1 MASQVLYKS
10 LLLSAVLLV
19 MSACGGVEKR
29 LDAETIGER
38 QATVRGS
45 AAITDAGIDQA
56 RQDAI
61 NDAISNA
68 SSQLKKPNSGALLVS
83 DVKVVDEWQ
92 EGTIYHVQALAVL
105 SQSQACRSPYRK
117 KIVATAFPIMNPD
130 QVSGIESQDLFSG
143 IPREINNRLMESGD
157 FVGRNMTNSVLY
169 LRPDVAPEVNVDGR
183 IGAPVILD
191 IARRQDAQFVLSG
204 VIRDFKIESTDYIR
218 GAGPLSMLK
227 STMRDFIARRSVG
240 IDVFV
245 HDGFT
250 GALLFQHRYTDSILG
265 DVTLPSG
272 YTVGSERFDSTSA
285 GHKIT
290 EIIDQASEDIRKL
303 FGCYPF
309 AARISRVENNRIYLA
324 AGAQDKVKVGDR
336 FKVYSATAADS
347 IGMGFTDPIGMM
359 TISDVGPSMAAG
371 NMESTSRG
379 IVRPGD
385 WVRSFA
391 TP

>member
-1 MASQVLYKS
+1 MPYKS
-10 LLLSAVLLV
+10 LLFSSVLLLIA
-19 MSACGGVEKR
+19 ACSSVEKR
-29 LDAETIGER
+29 SEAEAIGER
-38 QATVRGS
+38 QATVQGS
-45 AAITDAGIDQA
+45 ALMTDAGIEQA
-56 RQDAI
+56 RQAAI
-61 NDAISNA
+61 NDAIANA
-68 SSQLKKPNSGALLVS
+68 SSQLKGPNAGSLLVS
-83 DVKVVDEWQ
+83 DIKVVDEWQ
-92 EGTIYHVQALAVL
+92 EGNLYHVQALAIL
-105 SQSQACRSPYRK
+105 SAKQACRSPYRK
-117 KIVATAFPIMNPD
+117 KIVATGFPVMNPD

-183 IGAPVILD
+183 LGAPVILD
-191 IARRQDAQFVLSG
+191 IAKRHDAQFVLSG
-204 VIRDFKIESTDYIR
+204 VIRDFKIESTEYIR
-218 GAGPLSMLK
+218 GSGPLAMLK

-290 EIIDQASEDIRKL
+290 EIIDQASDDIRKL

-309 AARISRVENNRIYLA
+309 AARISRVESNRIYLA

-336 FKVYSATAADS
+336 FKVYSAGAADS
-347 IGMGFTDPIGMM
+347 VGMGFVDPIGTM

-371 NMESTSRG
+371 NLDGGSRG

>member
-1 MASQVLYKS
+1 VPYKS
-10 LLLSAVLLV
+10 LLFSSVLLLIA
-19 MSACGGVEKR
+19 ACSSVEKR
-29 LDAETIGER
+29 SEAEAIGER
-38 QATVRGS
+38 QATVQGS
-45 AAITDAGIDQA
+45 ALMTDAGIEQA
-56 RQDAI
+56 RQAAI
-61 NDAISNA
+61 NDAIANA
-68 SSQLKKPNSGALLVS
+68 SSQLKGPNAGSLLVS
-83 DVKVVDEWQ
+83 DIKVVDEWQ
-92 EGTIYHVQALAVL
+92 EGNLYHVQALAIL
-105 SQSQACRSPYRK
+105 SAKQACRSPYRK
-117 KIVATAFPIMNPD
+117 KIVATGFPVMNPD

-183 IGAPVILD
+183 LGAPVILD
-191 IARRQDAQFVLSG
+191 IAKRHDAQFVLSG
-204 VIRDFKIESTDYIR
+204 VIRDFKIESTEYIR
-218 GAGPLSMLK
+218 GSGPLAMLK

-290 EIIDQASEDIRKL
+290 EIIDQASDDIRKL

-309 AARISRVENNRIYLA
+309 AARISRVESNRIYLA

-336 FKVYSATAADS
+336 FKVYSAGAADS
-347 IGMGFTDPIGMM
+347 VGMGFVDPIGTM

-371 NMESTSRG
+371 NLDGGSRG

>member
-1 MASQVLYKS
+1 VPYKS
-10 LLLSAVLLV
+10 LLFSSVLLLIA
-19 MSACGGVEKR
+19 ACSSVEKR
-29 LDAETIGER
+29 SEAEAIGER
-38 QATVRGS
+38 QATVQGS
-45 AAITDAGIDQA
+45 ALMTDAGIEQA
-56 RQDAI
+56 RQAAI
-61 NDAISNA
+61 NDAIANA
-68 SSQLKKPNSGALLVS
+68 SSQLKGPNAGSLLVS
-83 DVKVVDEWQ
+83 DIKVVDEWQ
-92 EGTIYHVQALAVL
+92 EGNLYHVQALAIL
-105 SQSQACRSPYRK
+105 SAKQACRSPYRK
-117 KIVATAFPIMNPD
+117 KIVATGFPVMNPD

-183 IGAPVILD
+183 LGAPVILD
-191 IARRQDAQFVLSG
+191 IAKRHDAQFVLSG
-204 VIRDFKIESTDYIR
+204 VIRDFKIESTEYIR
-218 GAGPLSMLK
+218 GSGPLAMLK
-227 STMRDFIARRSVG
+227 STMRDFIARRSVE

-290 EIIDQASEDIRKL
+290 EIIDQASDDIRKL

-309 AARISRVENNRIYLA
+309 AARISRVESNRIYLA

-336 FKVYSATAADS
+336 FKVYSAGAADS
-347 IGMGFTDPIGMM
+347 VGMGFVDPIGTM

-371 NMESTSRG
+371 NLDGGSRG

>member
-1 MASQVLYKS
+1 MPYKS
-10 LLLSAVLLV
+10 LLLSAALLLIA
-19 MSACGGVEKR
+19 ACGGVEKR
-29 LDAETIGER
+29 SEAEAIGER
-38 QATVRGS
+38 QATVQGS
-45 AAITDAGIDQA
+45 ALMTDAGIEQA
-56 RQDAI
+56 RQAAI
-61 NDAISNA
+61 NDAIANA
-68 SSQLKKPNSGALLVS
+68 SSQLKGPNAGSSLVS
-83 DVKVVDEWQ
+83 DIKVVDEWQ
-92 EGTIYHVQALAVL
+92 EGNSYHVQALAIL
-105 SQSQACRSPYRK
+105 SSKQACRSPYRK
-117 KIVATAFPIMNPD
+117 KIVATGFPVMNPD

-183 IGAPVILD
+183 VGAPVILD
-191 IARRQDAQFVLSG
+191 IAKRHDAQFVLSG
-204 VIRDFKIESTDYIR
+204 VIRDFKIESTDYVR
-218 GAGPLSMLK
+218 GSGPLAMLK

-290 EIIDQASEDIRKL
+290 EIIDQASDDIRKL

-309 AARISRVENNRIYLA
+309 AARISRVESNRIYLA

-336 FKVYSATAADS
+336 FKVYSAGAADS
-347 IGMGFTDPIGMM
+347 VGMGFVDPIGTM

-371 NMESTSRG
+371 NLDGGSRT

>member
-1 MASQVLYKS
+1 MPYKS
-10 LLLSAVLLV
+10 LFLSVVLLLIA
-19 MSACGGVEKR
+19 ACGGVEKR
-29 LDAETIGER
+29 SEAEAIGER
-38 QATVRGS
+38 QATVQGS
-45 AAITDAGIDQA
+45 ALMTDAGIEQA
-56 RQDAI
+56 RQAAI
-61 NDAISNA
+61 NDAIANA
-68 SSQLKKPNSGALLVS
+68 SSQLKGPNAGSLLVS
-83 DVKVVDEWQ
+83 DIKVVDEWQ
-92 EGTIYHVQALAVL
+92 EGNLYHVQALAIL
-105 SQSQACRSPYRK
+105 STKQACRSPYRK
-117 KIVATAFPIMNPD
+117 KIVATGFPVMNPD

-157 FVGRNMTNSVLY
+157 FVGRNMTNSMLY

-183 IGAPVILD
+183 VGAPVILD
-191 IARRQDAQFVLSG
+191 IAKRHDAQFVLSG
-204 VIRDFKIESTDYIR
+204 VIRDFKIESTDYVR
-218 GAGPLSMLK
+218 GSGPLAMLK

-272 YTVGSERFDSTSA
+272 YTVGSERFDSTPA

-290 EIIDQASEDIRKL
+290 EIIDQASDDIRKL

-309 AARISRVENNRIYLA
+309 AARISRVESNRIYLA

-336 FKVYSATAADS
+336 FKVYSAGAADS
-347 IGMGFTDPIGMM
+347 VGMGFVDPIGTM

-371 NMESTSRG
+371 NLDGGSRV

>member
-1 MASQVLYKS
+1 MPYKL
-10 LLLSAVLLV
+10 LLLSAIFLLV
-19 MSACGGVEKR
+19 AACGGVEKR
-29 LDAETIGER
+29 SEAEAIGER
-38 QATVRGS
+38 QATVQGS
-45 AAITDAGIDQA
+45 ALMTDAGIEQA
-56 RQDAI
+56 RQAAI
-61 NDAISNA
+61 NDAIANA
-68 SSQLKKPNSGALLVS
+68 SSQLKKPNTGSLLVS
-83 DVKVVDEWQ
+83 DIKVVDEWQ
-92 EGTIYHVQALAVL
+92 EGNLYHVQALAVL
-105 SQSQACRSPYRK
+105 SPQQVCRSPYRK
-117 KIVATAFPIMNPD
+117 KIVATGFPLMNPD
-130 QVSGIESQDLFSG
+130 QVSGVESQDLFSG

-157 FVGRNMTNSVLY
+157 FVGRNMTNSMLY
-169 LRPDVAPEVNVDGR
+169 ARTDVAPEVNVDGR
-183 IGAPVILD
+183 VGAPVILD
-191 IARRQDAQFVLSG
+191 IAKRQDAQFVLSG
-204 VIRDFKIESTDYIR
+204 VIRDFKIESTEYAR
-218 GAGPLSMLK
+218 GAGPLALLK

-290 EIIDQASEDIRKL
+290 EIIDQATDDIRKL

-336 FKVYSATAADS
+336 FKVYSAGAADS
-347 IGMGFTDPIGMM
+347 IGMGFVDPIGIM
-359 TISDVGPSMAAG
+359 TVSDVGPSMAAG
-371 NMESTSRG
+371 NLEGSSRT